1 MSIRI
6 QAMVRMAR
14 SLFLLLF
21 FLSFSWPV
29 ASAKNI
35 TSSLL
40 SISRW
45 RNCSAALLKPITS
58 WDTQGAEVMRKWGR
72 EGAMIALVR
81 MTKKKTFLVTK
92 SLSQMLL
99 TLISRTLERVLV
111 RSSSMTDSS
120 IWLLEIWPK
129 WILERNRQQ
138 CQISPVLQ
146 APAACADLH
155 LQLDLLYER
164 FTFPVTVGCT
174 LYEFLLHHDVHCKI
188 CGINKDSSS
197 NILLSE

>member
-129 WILERNRQQ
+129 WILERNRQH
-138 CQISPVLQ
+138 CQISPVLHT
-146 APAACADLH
+146 ASTCSLCRSTFAVRFALPALEMR
-155 LQLDLLYER
+155 QTNER
-164 FTFPVTVGCT
+164 FTFPLAVGCT

-188 CGINKDSSS
+188 CG
-197 NILLSE
+197 